1 MGVCL
6 SSVAGKQAGRPS
18 EQPACEW
25 GFDGFVLAVD
35 APPRREPRPA
45 RVAWLHGSR

>member
-18 EQPACEW
+18 EQPACQW

-35 APPRREPRPA
+35 APPAPRAAACPRRLAPR
-45 RVAWLHGSR
+45 